1 MTDLQKKA
9 NLNGLQSCTAKVGDI
24 SIHYWRGGDPEGR
37 PVLLWHGFL
46 STSYAWR
53 EVVPLLISDGYS
65 ILVPDMRGFGDT
77 DKPAG
82 EDGYDGRALAN
93 EFRAL
98 VQQTKFANGKP
109 LIIAAHDMGA
119 PPALLWAA
127 DYPDEIEALL
137 YIEAPVMLSE
147 ILTKIIVY
155 TQEAA
160 KKGSMWWWLLPLA
173 PDVPETLVVGKER
186 AFLSWFFNHATVNKD
201 AIQPAAI
208 DEYLRTFMGREGVLG
223 AMGVYRAAFKTID
236 QTEPLARKKIRIP
249 VVALGG
255 KSGLGESVLNMVSKV
270 AENVTG
276 ATIENC
282 GHFLPE
288 ERPEEVLRFFRALSA
303 NK

>member
-1 MTDLQKKA
+1 MTDMQKKA
-9 NLNGLQSCTAKVGDI
+9 NLNGLQSATAKVGDI

-37 PVLLWHGFL
+37 PILLWHGFL

-65 ILVPDMRGFGDT
+65 IMVPDMRGFGDT

-147 ILTKIIVY
+147 ILTNRSRQCASAEEQTSTGTGNGV
-155 TQEAA
+155 
-160 KKGSMWWWLLPLA
+160 GDA
-173 PDVPETLVVGKER
+173 PT
-186 AFLSWFFNHATVNKD
+186 
-201 AIQPAAI
+201 
-208 DEYLRTFMGREGVLG
+208 
-223 AMGVYRAAFKTID
+223 
-236 QTEPLARKKIRIP
+236 
-249 VVALGG
+249 
-255 KSGLGESVLNMVSKV
+255 MVSVPSSFK
-270 AENVTG
+270 
-276 ATIENC
+276 
-282 GHFLPE
+282 
-288 ERPEEVLRFFRALSA
+288 RSR
-303 NK
+303 